1 MMRRLKSIASGR
13 SSVSDPVSE
22 ASERAGS
29 ISGRRHSVSRSRICV
44 EGNRI
49 VDSLRWFL
57 VWCCCCYWV
66 FAFGGGGGG
75 KWALHWVKG
84 VALPG
89 GMAKRFSFFFLFF
102 FSIIA
107 L

>member
-57 VWCCCCYWV
+57 IWCCCCCYWV
-66 FAFGGGGGG
+66 FAFGGEKVG
-75 KWALHWVKG
+75 
-84 VALPG
+84 
-89 GMAKRFSFFFLFF
+89 
-102 FSIIA
+102 IA
-107 L
+107 LGEGCRATRWHGKAL

>member
-1 MMRRLKSIASGR
+1 MKR
-13 SSVSDPVSE
+13 
-22 ASERAGS
+22 ASERARSPGAAIRFPAAAFVWKETESWIRCVGFWFGVVVVIGS
-29 ISGRRHSVSRSRICV
+29 LH
-44 EGNRI
+44 
-49 VDSLRWFL
+49 L
-57 VWCCCCYWV
+57 
-66 FAFGGGGGG
+66 GGGGGG

>member
-1 MMRRLKSIASGR
+1 MKR
-13 SSVSDPVSE
+13 
-22 ASERAGS
+22 ASERARSPGAAIRFPAAAFVWKETESWIRCVGFWFGVVVVVIGS
-29 ISGRRHSVSRSRICV
+29 LH
-44 EGNRI
+44 
-49 VDSLRWFL
+49 L
-57 VWCCCCYWV
+57 
-66 FAFGGGGGG
+66 GGK

-102 FSIIA
+102 FSILA